1 MFPTCFLRMTIIM
14 VIITFVLVEFIGYL
28 VVKFDSGYYSMES
41 VKMKFKD
48 FKSIYELNPER
59 FDFNRTDR
67 FWSRAYY
74 DTGKYYVA
82 FDNERYYYIYF
93 SFVDWFRFKNFM
105 RNYKRKKRNKKK
117 INDNNEENKRI
128 EFIINTA
135 LKDIENMNK
144 RMSKEIRVNKNK
156 KN

>member
-28 VVKFDSGYYSMES
+28 VVKFDSGYYNMES
-41 VKMKFKD
+41 VKMNFKD

-59 FDFNRTDR
+59 FDFNRTGS

-74 DTGKYYVA
+74 DTGKNYVI
-82 FDNERYYYIYF
+82 FDSDRYYYIYF
-93 SFVDWFRFKNFM
+93 GFIDWFRFKNFM
-105 RNYKRKKRNKKK
+105 RDYKRKKRNKKK
-117 INDNNEENKRI
+117 MDNNNEMNKRI

-156 KN
+156 RN

>member
-14 VIITFVLVEFIGYL
+14 VIITFVLIEFIGYL
-28 VVKFDSGYYSMES
+28 VVRFDSGYYSMES

-48 FKSIYELNPER
+48 FKPIYDLNPER
-59 FDFNRTDR
+59 FDFNRADS

-74 DTGKYYVA
+74 DTGKNYVV
-82 FDNERYYYIYF
+82 FDSDRYYYIYF
-93 SFVDWFRFKNFM
+93 GFIDWFRFKNFM
-105 RNYKRKKRNKKK
+105 RDYKRKKRNKKK

-156 KN
+156 RN